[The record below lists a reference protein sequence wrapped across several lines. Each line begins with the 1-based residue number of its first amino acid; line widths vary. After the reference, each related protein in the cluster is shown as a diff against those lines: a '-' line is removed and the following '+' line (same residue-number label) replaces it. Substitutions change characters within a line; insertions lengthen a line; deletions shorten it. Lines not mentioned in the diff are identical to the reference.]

1 MLNAYNFFF
10 HHYHRQLQER
20 IRAKEEAGNQD
31 TSAEKQ
37 ELKDLAKTIAFKW
50 KHATDEE
57 KKFFQGLSDQ
67 DRVRHEREM
76 SEWIKEMAQQNE
88 ALLRLPNARGNSSAS
103 RQGIQMP
110 SQGMSPLHER
120 EMTMAAR
127 SEMSM
132 PTFAD
137 TSSTSMPPPL
147 LQAQHQQYRP
157 TVSGPLVLPPRPPHP
172 GTTSRASLADQGTM
186 HMSPTMPPP
195 PPPAQYQQYNNSSA
209 SPAPFPLPA
218 YPANTSGDALTDKAR
233 IRHLAHQLGE
243 DGVDTVIRLFG
254 SYR

>member
-10 HHYHRQLQER
+10 HYYHRKLQER

-37 ELKDLAKTIAFKW
+37 ELKDLAKTIAVKW

-88 ALLRLPNARGNSSAS
+88 ALLRLPIARGNSPGL
-103 RQGIQMP
+103 RQP
-110 SQGMSPLHER
+110 SQGMSPVHEQ
-120 EMTMAAR
+120 EMKMAAR

-132 PTFAD
+132 PAFAD
-137 TSSTSMPPPL
+137 TSSASMRPPL
-147 LQAQHQQYRP
+147 LQAQHQQYQT
-157 TVSGPLVLPPRPPHP
+157 TVSPPLILPPHP
-172 GTTSRASLADQGTM
+172 GTTSRASLADQGTP
-186 HMSPTMPPP
+186 HMSTTMPPP
-195 PPPAQYQQYNNSSA
+195 PPPVQYQEYNRSSA
-209 SPAPFPLPA
+209 SPAPSPLAA
-218 YPANTSGDALTDKAR
+218 YPASTSGDALTDKAR

-243 DGVDTVIRLFG
+243 DGVDAVIRLFG